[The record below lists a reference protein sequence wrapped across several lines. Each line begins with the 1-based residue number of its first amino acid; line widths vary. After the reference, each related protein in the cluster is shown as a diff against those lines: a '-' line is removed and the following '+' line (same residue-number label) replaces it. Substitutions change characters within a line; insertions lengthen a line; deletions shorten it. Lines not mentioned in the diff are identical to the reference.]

1 MARMKEVLFV
11 LENMSEE
18 QMENFMLNMG
28 EDQLEYLFQ
37 ALEHT
42 EALPKWISVHTKMTR
57 LS

>member
-1 MARMKEVLFV
+1 MARMKEVLFA

-28 EDQLEYLFQ
+28 ELQLEYLFQ
-37 ALEHT
+37 ALEYV
-42 EALPKWISVHTKMTR
+42 EAKDKWIKVHTKMTR